1 MKPELIGNYF
11 FCKLVVYKKTT
22 GELSEELAE
31 LIEDDSEQKEVNGCI
46 SLENVR
52 EFFEGEDENTVT
64 VYLKDGIFYEVL
76 IKFSEFSKYFKK
88 YLSSKNIY
96 KFNN

>member
-52 EFFEGEDENTVT
+52 VFFEGEDENTVT
-64 VYLKDGIFYEVL
+64 VYLKDGISYSVL